1 MASKS
6 ERITSRS
13 RATTTVGTI
22 VGITLVLVMLGILG
36 VLYSVSDTVGR
47 KYKEDIS
54 LLVMMENDLSETDVL
69 RVKKVVESKPYSL
82 SVDYISKDE
91 AARREV
97 ERLGEDFVAFI
108 GENPLPASLEIH
120 LHHTHTPLDSVEYVV
135 SQLGGYPEVRE
146 VVYHPDLIAK
156 MNENIGSITLWLG
169 VICLLFLLIVV
180 ALINNTINLA
190 IFSKRFVIRSM
201 QLVGATAGFIRRP
214 YVIQGVWWGLSSA
227 ILALGILAGILYVL
241 RDSLEEVGLNFFG
254 GPYYLYIAIGLP
266 AIGIVISALSTSISV
281 SRFLRMP
288 LDRLH

>member
-120 LHHTHTPLDSVEYVV
+120 LQHTHTPLDSVEYVV

-214 YVIQGVWWGLSSA
+214 YVIQSVWWGLSSA

-241 RDSLEEVGLNFFG
+241 RDSLAEVGLNFFG

-266 AIGIVISALSTSISV
+266 AVGILISALSTSISV

>member
-120 LHHTHTPLDSVEYVV
+120 LQHTHTPLDSVEHVV
-135 SQLGGYPEVRE
+135 GQLGGYPEVRE

-214 YVIQGVWWGLSSA
+214 YVIQSVWWGLSSA

-266 AIGIVISALSTSISV
+266 AIGILISALSTSISV

>member
-120 LHHTHTPLDSVEYVV
+120 LQHTHTPLDSVEYVV

-214 YVIQGVWWGLSSA
+214 YVIQSVWWGLSSA

-266 AIGIVISALSTSISV
+266 AIGILISALSTSISV